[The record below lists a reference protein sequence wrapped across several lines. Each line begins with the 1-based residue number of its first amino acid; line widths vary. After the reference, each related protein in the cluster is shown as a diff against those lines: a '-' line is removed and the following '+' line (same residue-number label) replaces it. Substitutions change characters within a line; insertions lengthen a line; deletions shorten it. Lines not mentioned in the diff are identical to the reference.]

1 MLTYR
6 RWDQQAMGATRRATD
21 LPRACFVGRA
31 IPINQHDPRGMIM
44 FAVTAITGRVGG
56 ALAETLLKSGR
67 KVRAVIRD
75 QAKAAPWLARGCEIA
90 VADLGDAGPLAA
102 ALSGVGGAFILL
114 PPVYD
119 SEPGFPDVL
128 PRIAVIREAL
138 HRALPP
144 KVVVLSTIGADA
156 AQPNL
161 LNVLRLLEEALA
173 GLPVAVTFLRA
184 AWFMENAQWD
194 LAAAREGVIDS
205 YLQPLDR
212 PVAMIAAADVG
223 RTAAELL
230 LEDWSGHRV
239 IELEAPDRVSPT
251 QIATAFGKAL
261 GRKVEAR
268 AVPRE
273 RWETIFRDQGMRHPE
288 MRMRMLDGFNE
299 GWIDFRNPNA
309 LRRQGRI
316 GIEEA
321 IGEIVG
327 QAGR

>member
-1 MLTYR
+1 
-6 RWDQQAMGATRRATD
+6 
-21 LPRACFVGRA
+21 
-31 IPINQHDPRGMIM
+31 M

-56 ALAETLLKSGR
+56 AVAETLLKSGH
-67 KVRAVIRD
+67 KVRAVVRD
-75 QAKAAPWLARGCEIA
+75 EAKGAPWLARGCEIA

-102 ALSGVGGAFILL
+102 ALSGVEGAFILL

-119 SEPGFPDVL
+119 AEPGFPDML

-144 KVVVLSTIGADA
+144 KVVVLSTIGADVA
-156 AQPNL
+156 APNL

-173 GLPVAVTFLRA
+173 DLPVAVTFLRA

-194 LAAAREGVIDS
+194 IASARDQGVIDS

-212 PVAMIAAADVG
+212 QVAMVATADVG

-230 LEDWSGHRV
+230 LENWSGHRV
-239 IELEAPDRVSPT
+239 IELEAQLRVSPN
-251 QIATAFGKAL
+251 QIAAAFAKAL

-268 AVPRE
+268 IVPRE
-273 RWETIFRDQGMRHPE
+273 RWETIFREQGMRHPE

-299 GWIDFRNPNA
+299 GWIDFRDLHA
-309 LRRQGRI
+309 LKRQGRT
-316 GIEEA
+316 GIDEA
-321 IGEIVG
+321 IAGLVG
-327 QAGR
+327 PPDRI

>member
-1 MLTYR
+1 
-6 RWDQQAMGATRRATD
+6 
-21 LPRACFVGRA
+21 
-31 IPINQHDPRGMIM
+31 M

-56 ALAETLLKSGR
+56 AVAETLLKSGH
-67 KVRAVIRD
+67 KIRAVLRD
-75 QAKAAPWLARGCEIA
+75 QAKAAPWFARGCEIA

-102 ALSGVGGAFILL
+102 ALSGLEGAFILL

-119 SEPGFPDVL
+119 AESGFPDVL
-128 PRIAVIREAL
+128 PKIAVIREAL

-156 AQPNL
+156 AEPNL

-173 GLPVAVTFLRA
+173 DLPVAVTFLRA

-194 LAAAREGVIDS
+194 IASARDNGVIDS

-212 PVAMIAAADVG
+212 KIAMVAAADVG

-239 IELEAPDRVSPT
+239 IELEAQHRVSPN
-251 QIATAFGKAL
+251 QIAVAFAKAL
-261 GRKVEAR
+261 GRKVETR
-268 AVPRE
+268 IVPRE

-299 GWIDFRNPNA
+299 GWIDFRDPNA

-316 GIEEA
+316 GIDEA
-321 IGEIVG
+321 IARLVGE
-327 QAGR
+327 AGR